1 MYIRKEICE
10 IFNDIKIEFNVNGK
24 MNAENDNDAKSVR
37 NSFSKVM
44 IWWSEV
50 FLIFFIE
57 VDWSTA
63 LAFICAAVR

>member
-44 IWWSEV
+44 I
-50 FLIFFIE
+50 
-57 VDWSTA
+57 
-63 LAFICAAVR
+63 